1 MFEAILYSRSYVFH
15 RAQVLSDRNTTKPEE
30 LNGFL
35 RFLTDVRKVLV
46 LDAQPGSLILT
57 ALCSSLK
64 MLDALWYDYCIGH
77 LNVMAQKYLV
87 KKDVLKEFDF
97 TELKL
102 TAAIQREEY
111 IVSRKFFF
119 LQSSGEHI
127 QSISDSCL

>member
-1 MFEAILYSRSYVFH
+1 
-15 RAQVLSDRNTTKPEE
+15 
-30 LNGFL
+30 
-35 RFLTDVRKVLV
+35 
-46 LDAQPGSLILT
+46 
-57 ALCSSLK
+57 

-87 KKDVLKEFDF
+87 KKDVLKEFDL

-119 LQSSGEHI
+119 CRVQVSTYKVFRTAVFNRINWH
-127 QSISDSCL
+127 CLRQCFKTH

>member
-1 MFEAILYSRSYVFH
+1 
-15 RAQVLSDRNTTKPEE
+15 
-30 LNGFL
+30 
-35 RFLTDVRKVLV
+35 
-46 LDAQPGSLILT
+46 
-57 ALCSSLK
+57 